1 MFVRSF
7 TTQTARL
14 FPVMLLALGF
24 GLVDAQAKSDYSG
37 TWKTNLSKSDF
48 GAMPAPDSRT
58 DVITHQDPDLKIKV
72 TQSSQMGDMN
82 YDLAFTT
89 DGKESTNSIGDMF
102 KMTSTAK
109 WDGDNLVIDSKGN
122 FNGTDFTSKES
133 WKLAEDGKTM
143 TIDRHITSDAGEF
156 DQKILMDKQ

>member
-1 MFVRSF
+1 M
-7 TTQTARL
+7 
-14 FPVMLLALGF
+14 MLLAAAF
-24 GLVDAQAKSDYSG
+24 GLVQAQAKTDFSG
-37 TWKTNLSKSDF
+37 TWKTNVSKSDF

-72 TQSSQMGDMN
+72 NQSGQMGDMN

-89 DGKESTNSIGDMF
+89 DGKECTNTIGDMF

-109 WDGDNLVIDSKGN
+109 WDGDKLVIDSKGN
-122 FNGTDFTSKES
+122 FNGTDFTSKEF
-133 WKLAEDGKTM
+133 WTLAEDGKTI
-143 TIDRHITSDAGEF
+143 TVDRHVASEAGEF